1 MLAKKKRI
9 PLPLLPNK
17 CKCLSYVVTHT
28 IMYDVDERRNTC
40 LAGDGWNASGQTPYY
55 ELILYLVVRTPP
67 SISTHTL
74 VHNIRGVIILL
85 YVYYEL
91 VFINNTSYSIS
102 TLESILLCRC
112 TQPENLGGIIES
124 WQRRRDPGGRLNT
137 HTICTMHTS
146 YELLYTTLCIVAR
159 V

>member
-1 MLAKKKRI
+1 
-9 PLPLLPNK
+9 
-17 CKCLSYVVTHT
+17 
-28 IMYDVDERRNTC
+28 MYDVDERRNTC

-102 TLESILLCRC
+102 TLEY
-112 TQPENLGGIIES
+112 IIMQMYPPGKSGWNHRELAKEA
-124 WQRRRDPGGRLNT
+124 DPGGRLNT
-137 HTICTMHTS
+137 HTHVNA
-146 YELLYTTLCIVAR
+146 Y
-159 V
+159 

>member
-1 MLAKKKRI
+1 
-9 PLPLLPNK
+9 
-17 CKCLSYVVTHT
+17 
-28 IMYDVDERRNTC
+28 MYDVDERRNTC

-102 TLESILLCRC
+102 TLEY
-112 TQPENLGGIIES
+112 IIM
-124 WQRRRDPGGRLNT
+124 QMYPPGKSGWNHRELAKEAGSRWPIKQQQQQY
-137 HTICTMHTS
+137 HSSTMLDS
-146 YELLYTTLCIVAR
+146 NRGYTTY
-159 V
+159 

>member
-1 MLAKKKRI
+1 
-9 PLPLLPNK
+9 
-17 CKCLSYVVTHT
+17 
-28 IMYDVDERRNTC
+28 MYDVDERRNTC

-112 TQPENLGGIIES
+112 THPENLGGIIES

-137 HTICTMHTS
+137 QTLKLDDFCTLVLPHAKPRTCI
-146 YELLYTTLCIVAR
+146 LCILFHSNA
-159 V
+159 